1 MSDRTRIVLAPGWL
15 LHRYPYRET
24 SLIAEVLTCEYGRI
38 GLVARGAR
46 APRRMAS
53 TVLAPFTPLL
63 LSFRQGGELANLDK
77 VETAG
82 PGHTFRGDRFLAA
95 CYVNE
100 LLLRLLPRGDAMPEV
115 YGLYEETL
123 GRLQEHTAQAVRRF
137 EGRLMRLLGVLPS
150 LTRDTDGVPLHTQRR
165 YRYDHERGLVPAAQ
179 GGETGAL
186 LLAISEERF
195 DDERALKV
203 AAGLFRGI
211 ITAHLHGRPLRSLD
225 VARAM
230 TTRNAGV
237 AS

>member
-1 MSDRTRIVLAPGWL
+1 MNERTRIVLAPGWL
-15 LHRYPYRET
+15 LHRYPWRET
-24 SLIAEVLTCEYGRI
+24 SLIAEVLTREHGRI

-46 APRRMAS
+46 TPRRGATS
-53 TVLAPFTPLL
+53 VLAPFTPLL

-82 PGHTFRGDRFLAA
+82 PGHVFRGERFLAA

-100 LLLRLLPRGDAMPEV
+100 LLLRLLARGDAVPEV
-115 YGLYEETL
+115 YALYEDTL
-123 GRLQEHTAQAVRRF
+123 RQLSGATAQAVRRF

-150 LTRDTDGVPLHTQRR
+150 FAREAGGAPLRSDRT
-165 YRYDHERGLVPAAQ
+165 YRYDPAHGLVPAGQ
-179 GGETGAL
+179 GQTGAL
-186 LLAISEERF
+186 LLAIA
-195 DDERALKV
+195 DERYEDERVLRA

-211 ITAHLHGRPLRSLD
+211 IAEHLHGRPLRSLE

-230 TTRNAGV
+230 AIRGTGA

>member
-1 MSDRTRIVLAPGWL
+1 MNDRTRIVLAPGWL

-24 SLIAEVLTCEYGRI
+24 SLIAEVLTREHGRI

-46 APRRMAS
+46 APRRTAS

-77 VETAG
+77 VEAAG
-82 PGHTFRGDRFLAA
+82 QGHTFRGDRFLAA

-115 YGLYEETL
+115 YALYEDTL
-123 GRLQEHTAQAVRRF
+123 LRLEDHTAQAVRRF

-150 LTRDTDGVPLHTQRR
+150 LTRDVDGLPLKSERC
-165 YRYDHERGLVPAAQ
+165 YRYDHERGLVPAEQ
-179 GGETGAL
+179 GETGAL
-186 LLAISEERF
+186 LLAIADERY

-230 TTRNAGV
+230 TTRGVGV

>member
-1 MSDRTRIVLAPGWL
+1 MNDRTRIALAPGWL

-24 SLIAEVLTCEYGRI
+24 SLIAEVLTREHGRI

-46 APRRMAS
+46 APRRTAG

-77 VETAG
+77 AEAAG
-82 PGHTFRGDRFLAA
+82 PGHTFRGERFLAA

-100 LLLRLLPRGDAMPEV
+100 LLLRLLPRGDAMPDV
-115 YGLYEETL
+115 YALYEDTL
-123 GRLQEHTAQAVRRF
+123 VRLRDDRTAQVVRRF

-150 LTRDTDGVPLHTQRR
+150 LTHDVEGVPLNESRC
-165 YRYDHERGLVPAAQ
+165 YRYEHERGLVPAEQ
-179 GGETGAL
+179 GETGAL
-186 LLAISEERF
+186 LLTIAGEHY

-211 ITAHLHGRPLRSLD
+211 ITAHLHGRPLRSLE

-230 TTRNAGV
+230 TTRGVGV